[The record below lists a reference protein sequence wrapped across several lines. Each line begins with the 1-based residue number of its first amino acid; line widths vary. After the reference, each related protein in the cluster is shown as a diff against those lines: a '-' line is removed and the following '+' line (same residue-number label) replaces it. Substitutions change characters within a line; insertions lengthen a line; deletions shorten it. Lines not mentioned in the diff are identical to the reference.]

1 MFDNTLSSIVS
12 VMIHYVGN
20 RLKEEPLQVSTH
32 PSGMDPATEKQLWN
46 YLYSAFKT
54 PEFHRFT
61 HPAELELNNVYS
73 ICRDIFRDPETFNNR
88 SGALAKL
95 LYEHSQHPN
104 IKSGELFIIYFKS
117 LTFGSL
123 TSDAIGLF
131 KSEKKQPFFF
141 TEEQDETIDVFSY
154 SGISPFKV
162 DKACL
167 VFNQDG
173 EDGYQVLAVDN
184 LNKGEEAKYWFDDF
198 LKVKPRSTEYLKT
211 SSILSLTKNF
221 IEKDLDSEKPLERQ
235 DSIDLLNRS
244 LNYFKESEAFDY
256 DDFNEQVFQDEGT
269 IDRFKSYAEE
279 NDRDN
284 LQFHES
290 FNIAPEAVKKK
301 SRIFKSVLKLDKNFH
316 VYIHG
321 NREMIEKGTDDGGR
335 KYYKLFYEEEN

>member
-1 MFDNTLSSIVS
+1 MFDNTLSSIES
-12 VMIHYVGN
+12 VMIHFVGN
-20 RLKEEPLQVSTH
+20 RLKDDPLKVSTQA
-32 PSGMDPATEKQLWN
+32 SGMDPDTEKQLWN
-46 YLYSAFKT
+46 YLYAAFKT

-61 HPAELELNNVYS
+61 HPAELELNNVFS
-73 ICRDIFRDPETFNNR
+73 ISREVFQNQERFKDR

-95 LYEHSQHPN
+95 LYDHSQHPN
-104 IKSGELFIIYFKS
+104 IKSGELFVIYFKD

-131 KSEKKQPFFF
+131 KSEKKQPFLF
-141 TEEQDETIDVFSY
+141 TENQNDALDLFTY

-167 VFNQDG
+167 IFNADE

-184 LNKGEEAKYWFDDF
+184 LNKGEEAKYWFEDF
-198 LKVKPRSTEYLKT
+198 LKIKPRSTEYIKT

-221 IEKDLDSEKPLERQ
+221 IEKDLDAEQPLERQ

-244 LNYFKESEAFDY
+244 LNYFKESEDFDY
-256 DDFNEQVFQDEGT
+256 EDFNDKVFQNEDT
-269 IDRFKSYAEE
+269 INRFRAYTEE

-284 LQFHES
+284 LQLNES
-290 FNIAPEAVKKK
+290 FSIAPEAVKKK

-321 NREMIEKGTDDGGR
+321 NREMIEKGTDDSGK